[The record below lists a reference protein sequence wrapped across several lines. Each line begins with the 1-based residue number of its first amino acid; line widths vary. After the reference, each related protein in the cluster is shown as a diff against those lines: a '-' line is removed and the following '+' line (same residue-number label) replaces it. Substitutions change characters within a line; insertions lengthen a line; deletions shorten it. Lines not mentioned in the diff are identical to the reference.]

1 MDAETIFFTLFV
13 IWYFKQFHSSHHLI
27 VSSIHF
33 LKTAHDCINHYNQ
46 LIIQEISNYNSDSTD
61 GDDTEVNAND
71 VENTPDQVVVK
82 YEDKYLQDVRRMDRE
97 FHFDN
102 DTDFT
107 SKTTECL
114 ESIRASYAKRRTE
127 ISKILGQIDLK
138 LQIYEGVAD
147 DYVVYSD
154 DQEDDANSGQTKED
168 IMKAFLEEKKPLL
181 EEDALLLSHLETSDG
196 QAECAKQAREETIKF
211 FKDKKIEGLGN
222 CCVMEHTPL
231 GNVVML
237 YDKVRETFKYYSD
250 NTIPYRYLEVV
261 ARKYVKQFNCRPIF
275 VDMEEEIQLAEKQNQ
290 ERKEKEELERKR
302 KEETS
307 KPSQLEEK
315 RNVFAKFKSY
325 NKEAGTGHV
334 NTGAPPKNSLPNKP
348 KTDKPDADY
357 ILKNNANRYTYEG
370 RMANFSFI
378 KKIDRKAVDKKAA
391 MTFADFKK
399 MKL

>member
-1 MDAETIFFTLFV
+1 
-13 IWYFKQFHSSHHLI
+13 
-27 VSSIHF
+27 
-33 LKTAHDCINHYNQ
+33 
-46 LIIQEISNYNSDSTD
+46 
-61 GDDTEVNAND
+61 
-71 VENTPDQVVVK
+71 
-82 YEDKYLQDVRRMDRE
+82 
-97 FHFDN
+97 
-102 DTDFT
+102 
-107 SKTTECL
+107 
-114 ESIRASYAKRRTE
+114 
-127 ISKILGQIDLK
+127 
-138 LQIYEGVAD
+138 
-147 DYVVYSD
+147 
-154 DQEDDANSGQTKED
+154 
-168 IMKAFLEEKKPLL
+168 
-181 EEDALLLSHLETSDG
+181 
-196 QAECAKQAREETIKF
+196 
-211 FKDKKIEGLGN
+211 
-222 CCVMEHTPL
+222 
-231 GNVVML
+231 
-237 YDKVRETFKYYSD
+237 
-250 NTIPYRYLEVV
+250 
-261 ARKYVKQFNCRPIF
+261 
-275 VDMEEEIQLAEKQNQ
+275 MEEEIQLAEKQNQ